1 MPSGTAMTVANAV
14 ISIVPRTA
22 GPSPPT
28 PGGATVGGIGPPVRK
43 DQLMLDA
50 PLAITVT
57 RTNPSGM
64 ITRMNERTISQVA
77 MRFLV
82 RRQPAGSRRSTFP
95 GSAVTALIRHHAFAG
110 YCVPQFPGL
119 AR

>member
-1 MPSGTAMTVANAV
+1 MTVASAV
-14 ISIVPRTA
+14 ISIVPSTA

-28 PGGATVGGIGPPVRK
+28 PAGATVAGIGPPVRK

-50 PLAITVT
+50 PLAMTVT
-57 RTNPSGM
+57 RTKPSGT
-64 ITRMNERTISQVA
+64 ITSTNEITISQVA

-82 RRQPAGSRRSTFP
+82 RRQPAGSRRSTFC
-95 GSAVTALIRHHAFAG
+95 GSAVTAVIRHHASAG
-110 YCVPQFPGL
+110 HCVPRFPGL